1 MSQKRHPN
9 KTRKTKSLFKQSKP
23 PKPARGNKGRPTPIG
38 DPTLILFNK
47 PYDVLSQF
55 RDKSDTPRATLADF
69 IKVPDVYPAGRLDR
83 DSEGLMLL
91 TDHGPTQHR
100 LSHPKHKQSK
110 TYLVQVEGEITD
122 AALRQ
127 LSTGVSLKDGPTLP
141 AQADKVSE
149 PDWLWPRQPPVRERK
164 AIPTSWLELTLTE
177 GRNRQVRRM
186 TAHVGFP
193 TLRLIRIRIGPWALQ
208 NLMPGEWTQVQPKDM
223 LK

>member
-1 MSQKRHPN
+1 MSQKHRAN
-9 KTRKTKSLFKQSKP
+9 KTRKTKSLLKQ
-23 PKPARGNKGRPTPIG
+23 PKPSKSSGSDKRRPAPTG
-38 DPTLILFNK
+38 APTLILFNK
-47 PYDVLSQF
+47 PYNVLSQF
-55 RDKSDTPRATLADF
+55 SEQSDTPRATLADY
-69 IKVPDVYPAGRLDR
+69 IEVPDVYPAGRLDR
-83 DSEGLMLL
+83 DSEGLILL

-122 AALRQ
+122 AAIQQ
-127 LSTGVSLKDGPTLP
+127 LSTGVTLKDGATLP
-141 AQADKVSE
+141 AQAQKVAE

-208 NLMPGEWTQVQPKDM
+208 NLMPGQWTRVQAKDM